1 MERNYISQMTR
12 IFFNRFRRPILLG
25 LAIIVLLLGYFLII
39 KNPLTVY
46 RQNWDLLGGLD
57 SDIALA
63 ETELSNAKS
72 YSSQLYQLTPQD
84 ERLLDMALP
93 QKPDFSSIVEQL
105 TSLANHAGFIVNNI
119 DFNEAKASANKAKP
133 DDLGRISIHLQVTGG
148 GYTQLKE
155 LIKLLESSVMML
167 DTYSLNFAN
176 TSPTYDLNLVVYYY
190 NKS

>member
-1 MERNYISQMTR
+1 MEKNYIIQMFR
-12 IFFNRFRRPILLG
+12 IFFSRFRRPILLV

-39 KNPLTVY
+39 KNPLTFY
-46 RQNWDLLGGLD
+46 RQNWDLLNNLD
-57 SDIALA
+57 NDITLA
-63 ETELSNAKS
+63 KTELSNAQS
-72 YSSQLYQLTPQD
+72 YSSQLYQLTSQD

-93 QKPDFSSIVEQL
+93 QKPDFSTIIEQL

-119 DFNEAKASANKAKP
+119 DFNEAKAGKAKS
-133 DDLGRISIHLQVTGG
+133 DNLGRVSVHLQITGG